1 MSRSSLQVVGIALE
15 LSDQKA
21 RGFLVPIAFKWSFLE
36 HVCKVFDEIPV
47 MI

>member
-21 RGFLVPIAFKWSFLE
+21 RGFLVPIALKWSFLE
-36 HVCKVFDEIPV
+36 HVCKVFDEIS
-47 MI
+47 MRI